1 MQMNCIRYT
10 TETKVFITN
19 GQTDT
24 NCNSVIFVNT
34 GQDVVNVDNL
44 NLQPGQKLEISGNRD
59 EVLIKVYTFAFSTF
73 VQPSLTIIFK
83 RYL

>member
-59 EVLIKVYTFAFSTF
+59 EVLVKVYVFAFATF
-73 VQPSLTIIFK
+73 VQPSLTVIFK